1 MPKTRQK
8 KEAVVKDYTE
18 KLGQAKGLVF
28 ANFSGLKV
36 KEIEALRKQC
46 RQEKVDY
53 LVAKKTLM
61 KLAFKASPVKDLDL
75 KTFTSEVATIFGYD
89 DEVAP
94 ARIVGQF
101 SKEHEALKPIGGV
114 LENKFIDQAMV
125 MQLANLPS
133 RHELLAKVV
142 GSIQAPVS
150 GFVRVLS
157 GNLRRLVLAL
167 NAIKETKNS

>member
-36 KEIEALRKQC
+36 KEIETLRKQC

-61 KLAFKASPVKDLDL
+61 RLAFKASPVKDLDL
-75 KTFTSEVATIFGYD
+75 KAFTSEVASLFSYD
-89 DEVAP
+89 DEVAA
-94 ARIVGQF
+94 ARIFGQVF
-101 SKEHEALKPIGGV
+101 
-114 LENKFIDQAMV
+114 
-125 MQLANLPS
+125 
-133 RHELLAKVV
+133 
-142 GSIQAPVS
+142 
-150 GFVRVLS
+150 
-157 GNLRRLVLAL
+157 
-167 NAIKETKNS
+167 